1 MSGRRVA
8 RVWCAGWLALAG
20 VAWAAPAAA
29 VGLLQAWTAALEHDA
44 TYRASREE
52 ARAARELVEQARGLR
67 RPEVQLSAA
76 ASVNQLDQRTR
87 QIQRSLDYNSNAL
100 QLQLRQPLF
109 NREIERRESLA
120 RLRAQQAEALLDV
133 RRHELARRL
142 VEAYLDLARA
152 DLGAAL
158 AREDI
163 ERQSLLIDLA
173 RRGLNSGEGTV
184 TELLEASSRRALFEA
199 QLAAAQ
205 AERGDAIDALRAIT
219 GVGDGWPTLSS
230 PSAPGPALR
239 EGVALAAIEA
249 VLPMHPQWRFRQIG
263 IDLAREE
270 VRLAEAAN
278 APRLDLTASASR
290 GDSDGVNTVNQV
302 NRLWSAGVQFSMPLY
317 DGGRTD
323 SATRAALALA
333 DKAEAELEDTRR
345 NLLNEAA
352 RSLRALS
359 TSLQRLQALETAMQT
374 AEQLVAA
381 TRRSLGAG
389 LRSRA
394 DLVLAERQL
403 AQVRREQRQ
412 LVIDHL
418 RHWWRLSA
426 LQRAAPEDDLPTI
439 ENALR

>member
-1 MSGRRVA
+1 
-8 RVWCAGWLALAG
+8 
-20 VAWAAPAAA
+20 
-29 VGLLQAWTAALEHDA
+29 
-44 TYRASREE
+44 
-52 ARAARELVEQARGLR
+52 
-67 RPEVQLSAA
+67 
-76 ASVNQLDQRTR
+76 
-87 QIQRSLDYNSNAL
+87 
-100 QLQLRQPLF
+100 
-109 NREIERRESLA
+109 
-120 RLRAQQAEALLDV
+120 
-133 RRHELARRL
+133 
-142 VEAYLDLARA
+142 
-152 DLGAAL
+152 
-158 AREDI
+158 
-163 ERQSLLIDLA
+163 
-173 RRGLNSGEGTV
+173 
-184 TELLEASSRRALFEA
+184 
-199 QLAAAQ
+199 
-205 AERGDAIDALRAIT
+205 
-219 GVGDGWPTLSS
+219 
-230 PSAPGPALR
+230 
-239 EGVALAAIEA
+239 VALAAVEA
-249 VLPMHPQWRFRQIG
+249 ALPAHPQWRFRQLG

-345 NLLNEAA
+345 NLLNEAS
-352 RSLRALS
+352 RSLRAMA
-359 TSLQRLQALETAMQT
+359 TSLQRLQALETALQT
-374 AEQLVAA
+374 AEQLVVA

-389 LRSRA
+389 LRSRT

-426 LQRAAPEDDLPTI
+426 LQRAAPENDLPTI